1 MLPCGCWI
9 NSKSQS
15 QFLGPF
21 STAACYISLLT
32 WRGNIAWGGNP
43 LSASVDQKW
52 SCRGQIWP
60 FWTRFFA
67 YGPCQHGFG
76 ESLFFGAPI
85 FTFLGVK
92 KTFFW
97 RLGQISRNG
106 AVQPNFWKS
115 HSANMKPDCRKY
127 LQAIIVA
134 VQSVNDG
141 GWLCFRAMSLKGTC
155 WQRRRTWWRARRS
168 WTRRVEKVILIW
180 WGRCDDGGRRQERK
194 WEFF

>member
-1 MLPCGCWI
+1 MLYFFVDLEGKYSMGWEPPIGVCRSEMELQRPNLTILDPVFCIPSLSTWI
-9 NSKSQS
+9 RRKSF
-15 QFLGPF
+15 FL
-21 STAACYISLLT
+21 
-32 WRGNIAWGGNP
+32 
-43 LSASVDQKW
+43 
-52 SCRGQIWP
+52 
-60 FWTRFFA
+60 
-67 YGPCQHGFG
+67 
-76 ESLFFGAPI
+76 API
-85 FTFLGVK
+85 FTFLGIK
-92 KTFFW
+92 KAFFW

-180 WGRCDDGGRRQERK
+180 RGRCDNGGRRQERQ